1 MARLHPQQANG
12 GSVVVKTSSGGGLH
26 AQAQFDQMMAAN
38 KMNRS
43 QFDNNGPEDPLMFNE
58 MPQIGGKKGGI
69 P

>member
-1 MARLHPQQANG
+1 
-12 GSVVVKTSSGGGLH
+12 
-26 AQAQFDQMMAAN
+26 MAAN